1 MRLAQKKPHLLS
13 WERNKENHNPG
24 LGIFHYTYIKTT
36 PCEKGENIYVYTHTK
51 HTNVPP
57 AVLPKEL
64 TLQETATAWKEA
76 IFQI

>member
-1 MRLAQKKPHLLS
+1 M
-13 WERNKENHNPG
+13 
-24 LGIFHYTYIKTT
+24 YTH
-36 PCEKGENIYVYTHTK
+36 THTK

-76 IFQI
+76 TFQIKAE